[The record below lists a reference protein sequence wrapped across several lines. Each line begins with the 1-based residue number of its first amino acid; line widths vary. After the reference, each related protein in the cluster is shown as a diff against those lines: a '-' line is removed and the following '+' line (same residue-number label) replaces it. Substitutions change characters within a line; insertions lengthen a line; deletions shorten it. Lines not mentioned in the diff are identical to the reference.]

1 MSSDLTNSFR
11 GVILDLDGT
20 LIESAGEIAAAMDRT
35 LEELGLPPL
44 GQTRVEALIG
54 RGVRVLVER
63 ALREV
68 EGGAQ
73 VDVDATVERFEAT
86 AEIRLGRGPVPSG
99 EDEALAAGEVIAQIR
114 PQVEYPEN

>member
-73 VDVDATVERFEAT
+73 VDVDATVCA
-86 AEIRLGRGPVPSG
+86 
-99 EDEALAAGEVIAQIR
+99 
-114 PQVEYPEN
+114 